1 MRKKALLAAM
11 MALVLLLSG
20 CALIVK
26 DEAVDNATEIIRMGD
41 KVITKKE
48 VKEQI
53 AYELNYN
60 ASMYSQFGY
69 SYDTTDPDNI
79 ARAQEDA
86 ITSLKE
92 DLALTKKAAE
102 LGLDQ
107 LTEEE
112 LASVK
117 EKAQSSYDSAV
128 DYVKD
133 YMLTDEQKEG
143 KTDEEIAQ
151 TVEETLNGMDVTLD
165 TYIENETKSTVDDKL
180 REYAIK
186 DVAVTDDEIQAEYD
200 SKVEADKETY
210 AESAG
215 SWATAA
221 NNGTTLYYTP
231 AGVRRVKQ
239 ILTKFKD
246 EDQTAIDEANQKVTD
261 ANTARNAAQAKIDS
275 ANETLNL
282 EGDTDEIRE
291 AKEAA
296 QADLEA
302 AQKELE
308 EADKALAEASQ
319 AVTDATEKAFVNLD
333 EEVDAILASL
343 DAEGADWQA
352 IMDEKNQDPGMK
364 SNEKGY
370 AVAADMTNFDSA
382 FVEAA
387 MALEKPG
394 DHSGKVRG
402 TSYGYYIIRYEGDE
416 TEGPVALDE
425 VKEKIS
431 SSLLSTK
438 QNEAYTAAKAQW
450 VEEAG
455 IKVDLNALKD

>member
-1 MRKKALLAAM
+1 MRKKALLAAL
-11 MALVLLLSG
+11 MAMILLLSG
-20 CALIVK
+20 CALVVK

-41 KVITKKE
+41 QVITKDK
-48 VKEQI
+48 VKAQVENQLYYM
-53 AYELNYN
+53 ANQYAMYGYN
-60 ASMYSQFGY
+60 I
-69 SYDTTDPDNI
+69 DTTDPDVI
-79 ARAQEDA
+79 AQAQSAAVEA
-86 ITSLKE
+86 LKN
-92 DLALTKKAAE
+92 DLALTAKAKE

-107 LTEEE
+107 LTDEE
-112 LASVK
+112 K
-117 EKAQSSYDSAV
+117 ETVANNAKETYDIWAN
-128 DYVKD
+128 YVKPSD
-133 YMLTDEQKEG
+133 TEG
-143 KTDEEIAQ
+143 MDEEAIAKACEDNLKELGI
-151 TVEETLNGMDVTLD
+151 TMDSIT
-165 TYIENETKSTVDDKL
+165 ESETKTVLESKL
-180 REYAIK
+180 KEYAIK
-186 DVAVTDDEIQAEYD
+186 DVTVTEEEIKDSYD
-200 SKVEADKETY
+200 TLVERDKGTY
-210 AESAG
+210 EGKAG

-246 EDQTAIDEANQKVTD
+246 EDQTAIDDAKQKVTD
-261 ANTARNAAQAKIDS
+261 ATTARSTAQAKIDS
-275 ANETLNL
+275 ANETLAL
-282 EGDTDEIRE
+282 EGDTDEIKE

-302 AQKELE
+302 AQKELD
-308 EADKALAEASQ
+308 EADKALTDANQ
-319 AVTDATEKAFVNLD
+319 AVTDATDKAFANLD

-352 IMDEKNQDPGMK
+352 IMDEKNQDPGMTG
-364 SNEKGY
+364 NEKGY
-370 AVAADMTNFDSA
+370 AVATGMTNFDSA

-402 TSYGYYIIRYEGDE
+402 SSYGYYIIRYESDE
-416 TEGPVALDE
+416 AEGPVALDE

-431 SSLLSTK
+431 SNLLSTK
-438 QNEAYTAAKAQW
+438 QTEAYNAAKAQW

>member
-1 MRKKALLAAM
+1 MRKKAFLAAM

-48 VKEQI
+48 VKDQI
-53 AYELNYN
+53 DNVLYQNYQLY
-60 ASMYSQFGY
+60 SMYGY
-69 SYDTTDPDNI
+69 SYDMTDPDII
-79 ARAQEDA
+79 AQAQESA
-86 ITSLKE
+86 VTALKE
-92 DLALTKKAAE
+92 DLALTAKIEE
-102 LGLDQ
+102 LGI
-107 LTEEE
+107 T
-112 LASVK
+112 
-117 EKAQSSYDSAV
+117 
-128 DYVKD
+128 
-133 YMLTDEQKEG
+133 LTDEEQEAVKNAAQEDYDYIVNSAKSYVEG
-143 KTDEEIAQ
+143 ADGMDEEAIAEAAKKMA
-151 TVEETLNGMDVTLD
+151 EEAGYTLES
-165 TYIENETKSTVDDKL
+165 YIESETKSKL
-180 REYAIK
+180 DSKIRDYAIK
-186 DVAVTDDEIQAEYD
+186 DVTVTDEEIQAEYD
-200 SKVEADKETY
+200 SKVEADKEKYTDN
-210 AESAG
+210 AG

-221 NNGTTLYYTP
+221 NNNTTLYYTP

-246 EDQTAIDEANQKVTD
+246 EDQTAIDDAKQKVTD
-261 ANTARNAAQAKIDS
+261 ATTARSTAQAKIDS
-275 ANETLNL
+275 ANETLAL
-282 EGDTDEIRE
+282 EGDTDEIKE

-302 AQKELE
+302 AQKELD
-308 EADKALAEASQ
+308 EADKALTDASQ
-319 AVTDATEKAFVNLD
+319 AVTDATDKAFANLD

-352 IMDEKNQDPGMK
+352 IMDEKNQDPGMTG
-364 SNEKGY
+364 NEKGY
-370 AVAADMTNFDSA
+370 AVATGMTNFDSA

-402 TSYGYYIIRYEGDE
+402 SSYGYYIIRYESDE
-416 TEGPVALDE
+416 AEGPVALDE

-438 QNEAYTAAKAQW
+438 QTEAYNAAKAQW